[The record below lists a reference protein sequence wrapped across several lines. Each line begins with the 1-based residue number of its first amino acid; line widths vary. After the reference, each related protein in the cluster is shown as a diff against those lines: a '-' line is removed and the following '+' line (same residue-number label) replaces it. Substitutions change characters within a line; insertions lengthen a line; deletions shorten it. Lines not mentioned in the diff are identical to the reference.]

1 MSEKQ
6 RDRLLP
12 ALLILVILTGIVL
25 SAGLIWRERTMAAE
39 LNGLET
45 QLNTAKDEIRRIST
59 EKETMQDELTETN
72 NSIREAE
79 LTLQES
85 GAKCEEIRGQLAEL
99 AEHQPL
105 VDAAVAEAESAYAAL
120 AEAQQKLHSAVAAL
134 ETALRTL
141 KADEES
147 GAADRTAA
155 DRELA
160 AEAAEAVRLSVEE
173 LCSLNSAGEAAEG
186 TSEEASE

>member
-12 ALLILVILTGIVL
+12 VLLILVILTGIVL

-85 GAKCEEIRGQLAEL
+85 GAKSEEIRGQLAEL

-105 VDAAVAEAESAYAAL
+105 VDAAVTEAESAYAAL

-147 GAADRTAA
+147 GADDRIAA

-173 LCSLNSAGEAAEG
+173 LRSLNSAGEAAEG